1 MANEF
6 DIFNLG
12 VNDIDTY
19 TREASGGSDL
29 FKPTADQ
36 GKDGVYKALVRF
48 VPNPKNPQKSIIRKF
63 VYWLEDGAG
72 NGGYYD
78 SPSTVGEKCPVQDLF
93 FKLRNSES
101 AVDKKMS
108 EKLKRR
114 EIFYSLI
121 QIIKDANNPDQ
132 EGSIKIFKYGYKIK
146 EKIDAELN
154 PEFDEPTQV
163 FDLFEGKNFEM
174 IITKQAGYNN
184 YDSSKFQGKRTPIL
198 VNGKAVEKDAEGRK
212 QILEYLNSSPSLDSF
227 DYKPWD
233 DATRS
238 KIEDIL
244 NQYRSPGSA
253 ISTVSSKKSQT
264 SESASFD
271 SFGFDEPKASAPA
284 PTSTSSASEE
294 DSDDLDEFLK
304 GLDI

>member
-19 TREASGGSDL
+19 SREASGGSDL
-29 FKPTADQ
+29 YKPSADQ
-36 GKDGVYKALVRF
+36 GKDGTYKALVRF

-63 VYWLEDGAG
+63 VYWLEDSSG

-101 AVDKKMS
+101 AVDKKMA

-121 QIIKDANNPDQ
+121 QIIKDPNNSDL

-184 YDSSKFQGKRTPIL
+184 YDSSKFQGKKNAISF
-198 VNGKAVEKDAEGRK
+198 NGNAAEKDADGRK
-212 QILEYLNSSPSLDSF
+212 KILEYLNAAPSLDSF

-233 DATRS
+233 DAARF
-238 KIEDIL
+238 KIEEIL

-253 ISTVSSKKSQT
+253 ISTVSKKSD
-264 SESASFD
+264 SKMESTFEN
-271 SFGFDEPKASAPA
+271 FGFEEPKQSKPNSAPA
-284 PTSTSSASEE
+284 ASEGE
-294 DSDDLDEFLK
+294 DDLDEFLK

>member
-19 TREASGGSDL
+19 SREASGGSDL

-36 GKDGVYKALVRF
+36 GKDGTYKALVRF

-63 VYWLEDGAG
+63 VYWLEDGSG

-101 AVDKKMS
+101 AVDKKMA

-121 QIIKDANNPDQ
+121 QIIKDPNNSDL

-184 YDSSKFQGKRTPIL
+184 YDSSKFQGKRTSML
-198 VNGKAVEKDAEGRK
+198 VNGNAVEKDAEGRK
-212 QILEYLNSSPSLDSF
+212 QILDYLNAAPSLDSF

-233 DATRS
+233 DATRA
-238 KIEDIL
+238 KIEEIL

-253 ISTVSSKKSQT
+253 ISTVSKKAETSMDSSFDNFGL
-264 SESASFD
+264 SESKSAK
-271 SFGFDEPKASAPA
+271 PAASAPA
-284 PTSTSSASEE
+284 ASASEE
-294 DSDDLDEFLK
+294 SDDLDEFLK